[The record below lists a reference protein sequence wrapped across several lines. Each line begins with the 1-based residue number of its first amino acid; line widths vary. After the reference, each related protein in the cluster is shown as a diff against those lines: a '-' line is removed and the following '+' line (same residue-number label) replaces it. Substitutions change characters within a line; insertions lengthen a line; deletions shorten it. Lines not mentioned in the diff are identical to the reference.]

1 MKSMTGYGEGSENIK
16 GAKVTVQ
23 IRSVNHRHL
32 DLQVRAPR
40 EFLSVEED
48 IRKSVREKISR
59 GRIELFVNRHAAK
72 GQSRK
77 LEMDE
82 ALVGQYIAG
91 VSQLKKKFKL
101 AGDIGVALLSTIPDL
116 FQLREVEINVADERL
131 AVLKALGGALKKL
144 EQSRQREGAHL
155 RADMESQIVELR
167 KIAAEIE
174 ERAAENGVRLQT
186 STDPHSD
193 ERADR
198 GSVENSNVTV
208 KGDTFKGDIN
218 EEIVRLKTHVVAL
231 ARVVRERE
239 PVGKRIDF
247 MLQEVNRELN
257 TISSKVAYLAVTQ
270 LVLQGKERVEK
281 IREQTQNVE

>member
-1 MKSMTGYGEGSENIK
+1 MKSMTGYGEASQNLK
-16 GAKVTVQ
+16 GARVTVQ

-40 EFLSVEED
+40 ELLSVEEE

-59 GRIELFVNRHAAK
+59 GRIDLFVNRYAAK

-101 AGDIGVALLSTIPDL
+101 AGEIGVSLLSTIPEL
-116 FQLREVEINVADERL
+116 FQLREVEINVAEERL

-144 EQSRQREGAHL
+144 EQSREREGAHL
-155 RADMESQIVELR
+155 RADMESQIDHLR
-167 KIAAEIE
+167 KIAGQIE
-174 ERAAENGVRLQT
+174 ERAAENGIRPQKNGDGQ
-186 STDPHSD
+186 S
-193 ERADR
+193 EARADR
-198 GSVENSNVTV
+198 ELGENSNVA
-208 KGDTFKGDIN
+208 FKGDIN
-218 EEIVRLKTHVVAL
+218 EEIVRLKTHVAAL
-231 ARVVRERE
+231 AKVVRERE

-257 TISSKVAYLAVTQ
+257 TISSKVAHMPVTQ

>member
-1 MKSMTGYGEGSENIK
+1 MKSMTGYGEASQNIK

-40 EFLSVEED
+40 EYLSFEED
-48 IRKSVREKISR
+48 VRKRVREKISR
-59 GRIELFVNRHAAK
+59 GRIDLYVNRYAAK

-91 VSQLKKKFKL
+91 VSQLKKKYKL
-101 AGDIGVALLSTIPDL
+101 AGEIGVALLSTIPDV
-116 FQLREVEINVADERL
+116 FHVREVEIDSANERD
-131 AVLKALGGALKKL
+131 AVLKALSVALKKL
-144 EQSRQREGAHL
+144 EQSREREGAHL
-155 RADMESQIVELR
+155 RADMESQIGYLR
-167 KIAAEIE
+167 EVASGLEA
-174 ERAAENGVRLQT
+174 RAAENGIRLQ
-186 STDPHSD
+186 
-193 ERADR
+193 R
-198 GSVENSNVTV
+198 GAPANGESGEAGDKEAGEISNV
-208 KGDTFKGDIN
+208 TFKGDIN
-218 EEIVRLKTHVVAL
+218 EELVRLKTHVVAL

-257 TISSKVAYLAVTQ
+257 TITSKVPYMPVTQ

-281 IREQTQNVE
+281 IREQTQNIE